1 MPCREGNK
9 ARQRLFQEAKI
20 NALPGLV
27 EALDTETLPER
38 SRCTLPSGQ
47 ISANF
52 DDRFL
57 PLQPMA
63 LVTVCE

>member
-38 SRCTLPSGQ
+38 SRCTLPAAKFQRTLTTDSCH
-47 ISANF
+47 SN
-52 DDRFL
+52 RWRW
-57 PLQPMA
+57 
-63 LVTVCE
+63 